1 MRKGQIP
8 DIIPVIL
15 DTQYQHSFIIL
26 GEEVLTMYER
36 FMTLIENHAEK
47 ITKNVV
53 QEVQKREETRHYWEI
68 SEDVT
73 EERIAQVIR
82 NVHLRLGNWLNKN
95 KPKNT
100 LFAYYSDLGAHR
112 CREGLPLDE
121 VVMVF
126 QLIKRAIWHEL
137 RDQIAV
143 DSGFTLN
150 QFMEIN
156 YYVNLFFD
164 RIIYALVT
172 GYQEELGKTV
182 ENARKEK
189 QLLAKIFKK

>member
-1 MRKGQIP
+1 
-8 DIIPVIL
+8 
-15 DTQYQHSFIIL
+15 
-26 GEEVLTMYER
+26 MYEQ

-53 QEVQKREETRHYWEI
+53 QEVLKRDETRHYGEL
-68 SEDVT
+68 SDDVR
-73 EERIAQVIR
+73 EERVAQVIK
-82 NVHLRLGNWLNKN
+82 NVYVRLGNWLNKN

-100 LFAYYSDLGAHR
+100 LFAYYSDLGATR

-137 RDQIAV
+137 RDQIAI

-164 RIIYALVT
+164 RIVHATVT
-172 GYQEELGKTV
+172 GYQNELGKIV
-182 ENARKEK
+182 ESTGKEK
-189 QLLAKIFKK
+189 SLLAKIFKK

>member
-1 MRKGQIP
+1 M
-8 DIIPVIL
+8 
-15 DTQYQHSFIIL
+15 YQ
-26 GEEVLTMYER
+26 G
-36 FMTLIENHAEK
+36 FMNLIEKHAEK
-47 ITKNVV
+47 ITKEVV
-53 QEVQKREETRHYWEI
+53 KDVQTREETRHYWEI
-68 SEDVT
+68 SKDVT
-73 EERIAQVIR
+73 EDRIAQVVR
-82 NVHLRLGNWLNKN
+82 NVYLRLGNWLSKD

-100 LFAYYSDLGAHR
+100 LFAYYSDLGANR
-112 CREGLPLDE
+112 CKEGFPLDE

-164 RIIYALVT
+164 RIIHALVT

-182 ENARKEK
+182 TNAGKEK
-189 QLLAKIFKK
+189 LLLTKIFKK

>member
-1 MRKGQIP
+1 
-8 DIIPVIL
+8 
-15 DTQYQHSFIIL
+15 
-26 GEEVLTMYER
+26 MYER

-47 ITKNVV
+47 IMENVAR
-53 QEVQKREETRHYWEI
+53 EIQKREETRHYREI

-82 NVHLRLGNWLNKN
+82 NVHVRLGNWLNRN

-112 CREGLPLDE
+112 CKEGIPLDE

-126 QLIKRAIWHEL
+126 MLIKRAIWHEL
-137 RDQIAV
+137 RDQIAI

-150 QFMEIN
+150 QLLEIN
-156 YYVNLFFD
+156 YYGNLFFD
-164 RIIYALVT
+164 RIIHALVT
-172 GYQEELGKTV
+172 GYQEELGKTLM
-182 ENARKEK
+182 NAGKEK
-189 QLLAKIFKK
+189 HLLEKIFKDERSKA

>member
-1 MRKGQIP
+1 
-8 DIIPVIL
+8 
-15 DTQYQHSFIIL
+15 
-26 GEEVLTMYER
+26 MYEQ
-36 FMTLIENHAEK
+36 FMTLIESHAEK
-47 ITKNVV
+47 ITKKVF
-53 QEVQKREETRHYWEI
+53 QEVQTREETRHYREL

-73 EERIAQVIR
+73 EDRIAQVIR

-112 CREGLPLDE
+112 CKEGIPLDE

-126 QLIKRAIWHEL
+126 MLIKRVIWHEL
-137 RDQIAV
+137 RDQLTV

-156 YYVNLFFD
+156 YYVTLFFD
-164 RIIYALVT
+164 RIIHALVT

-182 ENARKEK
+182 KNAGKEK
-189 QLLAKIFKK
+189 QLLAKIFNK

>member
-1 MRKGQIP
+1 
-8 DIIPVIL
+8 
-15 DTQYQHSFIIL
+15 
-26 GEEVLTMYER
+26 MYER
-36 FMTLIENHAEK
+36 FMALIENHAEK
-47 ITKNVV
+47 ITKNVE
-53 QEVQKREETRHYWEI
+53 QEIQKREETRHYREL

-82 NVHLRLGNWLNKN
+82 NVHVRLGNWLNKN

-112 CREGLPLDE
+112 CMEGIQLDE

-126 QLIKRAIWHEL
+126 LLIKRAIWHEL

-150 QFMEIN
+150 QLLEIN
-156 YYVNLFFD
+156 YYGNLFFD
-164 RIIYALVT
+164 RIIHALVT

-182 ENARKEK
+182 ENAGKEK
-189 QLLAKIFKK
+189 QLLKKIFKK

>member
-1 MRKGQIP
+1 LLNLKKEESIM
-8 DIIPVIL
+8 
-15 DTQYQHSFIIL
+15 YQ
-26 GEEVLTMYER
+26 G
-36 FMTLIENHAEK
+36 FMNLIENHAEK
-47 ITKNVV
+47 ITKKVV
-53 QEVQKREETRHYWEI
+53 QEVQTREETRHYWEI
-68 SEDVT
+68 SEEVT
-73 EERIAQVIR
+73 EDRIAQVVR
-82 NVHLRLGNWLNKN
+82 NVYLRLGNWLSKD

-100 LFAYYSDLGAHR
+100 LFAYYADLGANR
-112 CREGLPLDE
+112 CKEGFPLGE

-164 RIIYALVT
+164 RIIHALVT
-172 GYQEELGKTV
+172 GYQEELGKAV
-182 ENARKEK
+182 ENAGKEK
-189 QLLAKIFKK
+189 LLLTKIFRK

>member
-1 MRKGQIP
+1 
-8 DIIPVIL
+8 
-15 DTQYQHSFIIL
+15 
-26 GEEVLTMYER
+26 MYDR

-53 QEVQKREETRHYWEI
+53 QEVQKRDETRHYWDL
-68 SEDVT
+68 SKDVT

-82 NVHLRLGNWLNKN
+82 NVHVRLGNWLNKN

-100 LFAYYSDLGAHR
+100 LFAYYSDLGATR

-137 RDQIAV
+137 RDQIAIE
-143 DSGFTLN
+143 SGFTLN

-164 RIIYALVT
+164 RLVHATVT
-172 GYQEELGKTV
+172 GYQNELGKIV
-182 ENARKEK
+182 ENTGKEK
-189 QLLAKIFKK
+189 SLLAKIFKK

>member
-1 MRKGQIP
+1 MWKGQIP
-8 DIIPVIL
+8 DIILVIL
-15 DTQYQHSFIIL
+15 NSQYQLCCLTFGKEIS
-26 GEEVLTMYER
+26 TMYDR

-47 ITKNVV
+47 IMKKVD
-53 QEVQKREETRHYWEI
+53 QEVLKRDETRHYWEL
-68 SEDVT
+68 SEDAR
-73 EERIAQVIR
+73 EERIAQVIK
-82 NVHLRLGNWLNKN
+82 NVHVRLGNWLNKN

-100 LFAYYSDLGAHR
+100 LFAYYTNLGATR

-126 QLIKRAIWHEL
+126 QLIKRAIWHEI

-164 RIIYALVT
+164 RIVHATVT
-172 GYQEELGKTV
+172 GYQDELGKIV
-182 ENARKEK
+182 MNAGKEK
-189 QLLAKIFKK
+189 QLLTKIFKK

>member
-1 MRKGQIP
+1 M
-8 DIIPVIL
+8 
-15 DTQYQHSFIIL
+15 YQ
-26 GEEVLTMYER
+26 G
-36 FMTLIENHAEK
+36 FMNLIEKHADK
-47 ITKNVV
+47 ITKEVV
-53 QEVQKREETRHYWEI
+53 QDVQTREETRHYWEI
-68 SEDVT
+68 SKDVT
-73 EERIAQVIR
+73 EDRIAQVVR
-82 NVHLRLGNWLNKN
+82 NVYLRLGNWLSKD

-100 LFAYYSDLGAHR
+100 LFAYYSDLGANR
-112 CREGLPLDE
+112 CKEGFPLDE

-164 RIIYALVT
+164 RIIHALVT

-182 ENARKEK
+182 ANAGKEK
-189 QLLAKIFKK
+189 QLLTKIFKK